1 MSHPGHQHAVHHD
14 GPHGQQAAP
23 ARAPI
28 PHAHD
33 AHAGHSPRMFRDRF
47 WISAMLTVPAVI
59 WSGHIEMLLHYR
71 APAVP
76 GASWIPAVL
85 GTIVILDDG
94 RACLQGARRQRRAPL
109 LGRLTPISP

>member
-1 MSHPGHQHAVHHD
+1 MIRRPPRSTLFPYTTLF
-14 GPHGQQAAP
+14 
-23 ARAPI
+23 RS
-28 PHAHD
+28 

-76 GASWIPAVL
+76 GANLIPAVF
-85 GTIVILDDG
+85 GTLVFLSGG
-94 RACLQGARRQRRAPL
+94 RAFLHGAWRVLRGALPGEMSL
-109 LGRLTPISP
+109 ISLPIP